1 MKAIV
6 KVICVACMAA
16 VLAGCG
22 KMNSKELAEQVKVEM
37 QRDLVRQDL
46 YAGLKLETVTLIHKE
61 GIKYEGVGKGDLHGL
76 PIEFEVTCEYDGAS
90 VLWKAEPVGE
100 NALTLLGR
108 KSGKYCREKFDENW
122 PKVKEGIKASYLAV
136 VEKSGRWYE
145 KTMAGAAAKY
155 KTLLGNWAK
164 GNSRNA
170 TNDVMA
176 AHAVL
181 EKAAQTND
189 YKTCFAIARSFI
201 KEDRGADLAIESC
214 RVAFAAMVKSNPPVA
229 EAHRFLS
236 DLSETASEAYDIVG
250 NKNAASALRKV
261 KKSFF
266 EGASEDDVRAA
277 YQTLMDF
284 SIKEGAFRE

>member
-6 KVICVACMAA
+6 KVISVACMAA
-16 VLAGCG
+16 ALAGCG
-22 KMNSKELAEQVKVEM
+22 KMDSKELAEQVKSEM
-37 QRDLVRQDL
+37 QRDLVKQEL

-61 GIKYEGVGKGDLHGL
+61 GIRYEGVGKGNLHGL

-108 KSGKYCREKFDENW
+108 KSGKYCREKFDEKW
-122 PKVKEGIKASYLAV
+122 PKVKEGIKTSYLAA

-145 KTMAGAAAKY
+145 KATAGAAAKY
-155 KTLLGNWAK
+155 KELLGDFWK

-176 AHAVL
+176 AHAVF

-189 YKTCFAIARSFI
+189 YKTCFAIARSFV
-201 KEDRGADLAIESC
+201 KEDKGADLAIESC

-250 NKNAASALRKV
+250 KKNAASALRKA
-261 KKSFF
+261 KKSFLD
-266 EGASEDDVRAA
+266 GASEDDLKAA